1 MTASKQQKSW
11 LEALTVYFQP
21 RVLAM
26 LFLGFSAGLPLLL
39 VFGTLSGW
47 LAREG
52 IDKSTIGHISWVA
65 LLYGLK
71 FTWSPLVDHMKLP
84 LLTAVFGQRR
94 SWMLLAQIGIVSGL
108 LLMAGSNP
116 HAQLNL
122 LVYAALL
129 VAFSSATQDIA
140 IDAWRIEA
148 MPVETQGA
156 MAATYQTGYRLGML
170 LAGGGAFTMA
180 YYYSWPLA
188 YSVLAMAMA
197 LGIITTLIISEP
209 EHTISRNTWQQ
220 EEKVIHYLERSAHLP
235 KKLRNFYAWFTGAV
249 ICPFTDFFIRNG
261 KYALII
267 LLFIGLFRI
276 SDITM
281 GIMANPLYVDI
292 GYSDLQIGLVTKTIG
307 PVITILGAIFGG
319 MLVIRYGVMPILM
332 LGAVLV
338 MTTNLLFAL
347 LAILPANT
355 LYLSVVIGADNLSG
369 GLAGSAFI
377 AYLSSL
383 TNRAYTATQYALF
396 SSLMLLPAK
405 FIGGFSG
412 DIVEA
417 FGFVQFFIYT
427 ALIGLPAIILIAY
440 LIRNPLKTAINND
453 ANGNNII
460 T

>member
-1 MTASKQQKSW
+1 MKTALQHKSW
-11 LEALTVYFQP
+11 LEALSAYRQP

-71 FTWSPLVDHMKLP
+71 FVWSPLVDHLKLP
-84 LLTAVFGQRR
+84 LLNPLLGQRR
-94 SWMLLAQIGIVSGL
+94 SWMLLAQIGIISGL

-116 HAQLNL
+116 HAQLAI
-122 LVYAALL
+122 LVYSALL

-170 LAGGGAFTMA
+170 LAGGGAFTIA
-180 YYYSWPLA
+180 HYYSWSLA
-188 YSVLAMAMA
+188 YTVLAMCMSI
-197 LGIITTLIISEP
+197 GIITTFLISEP
-209 EHTISRNTWQQ
+209 EHIISRNTWRQ
-220 EEKVIHYLERSAHLP
+220 EEKVIQFLERSAHLP
-235 KKLRNFYAWFTGAV
+235 KNLRDIYAWFTGAV
-249 ICPFTDFFIRNG
+249 ICPFTDFFVRNG

-307 PVITILGAIFGG
+307 PIITILGAIFGG
-319 MLVIRYGVMPILM
+319 MLVIRYSVMPILL
-332 LGAVLV
+332 LGAILV
-338 MTTNLLFAL
+338 MITNLLFAL
-347 LAILPANT
+347 LAILPADT
-355 LYLSVVIGADNLSG
+355 LYLAVVIGADNLSG

-412 DIVEA
+412 DIVDA
-417 FGFVQFFIYT
+417 FGFVPFFIYT
-427 ALIGLPAIILIAY
+427 ALIGIPAIIV
-440 LIRNPLKTAINND
+440 IRALMRIPIISD
-453 ANGNNII
+453 AEK
-460 T
+460 

>member
-1 MTASKQQKSW
+1 MSETRVQKSW
-11 LEALTVYFQP
+11 LSAAKVYLQP

-52 IDKSTIGHISWVA
+52 IDKSTIGHVSWVA

-71 FTWSPLVDHMKLP
+71 FVWSPLVDHLKLP
-84 LLTAVFGQRR
+84 VLTPSFGQRR
-94 SWMLLAQIGIVSGL
+94 SWMLLAQTGIVTGL

-116 HAQLNL
+116 QTQLTL

-148 MPVETQGA
+148 MPVESQGA

-170 LAGGGAFTMA
+170 LAGGGAFTLA

-188 YSVLAMAMA
+188 YSVLAMAMFI
-197 LGIITTLIISEP
+197 GIITTLFISEP
-209 EHTISRNTWQQ
+209 EHNISRTTWQQ
-220 EEKVIHYLERSAHLP
+220 EKKVISFLERSAHLP
-235 KKLRNFYAWFTGAV
+235 KKLRDVYAWFIGAV

-261 KYALII
+261 KFALII

-307 PVITILGAIFGG
+307 PVITILGAIIGG
-319 MLVIRYGVMPILM
+319 ILVIRYGMMPILL
-332 LGAVLV
+332 LGAFLV

-355 LYLSVVIGADNLSG
+355 YYLAMVIGADNLSG

-412 DIVEA
+412 NIVDA
-417 FGFVQFFIYT
+417 LGFVSFFIYT
-427 ALIGLPAIILIAY
+427 ALLGLPAIILIIY
-440 LIRNPLKTAINND
+440 LIKHPVSEQ
-453 ANGNNII
+453 
-460 T
+460 

>member
-1 MTASKQQKSW
+1 MKTVLKHSSW
-11 LEALTVYFQP
+11 LEALTVYRQP

-71 FTWSPLVDHMKLP
+71 FIWSPLVDHLKLP
-84 LLTAVFGQRR
+84 LLYSVFGQRR
-94 SWMLLAQIGIVSGL
+94 SWMLLAQTGIISGL
-108 LLMAGSNP
+108 LLMADCDP
-116 HAQLNL
+116 HTQLTL
-122 LVYAALL
+122 LVYSALL

-170 LAGGGAFTMA
+170 LAGGGAFTLA
-180 YYYSWPLA
+180 HYYSWSLA
-188 YSVLAMAMA
+188 YTVLAMGMSI
-197 LGIITTLIISEP
+197 GIISTLFISEP
-209 EHTISRNTWQQ
+209 EHVISRNTWKQ
-220 EEKVIHYLERSAHLP
+220 EEKVISFLENSTHLP
-235 KKLRNFYAWFTGAV
+235 NSLRDSYAWFIGAV
-249 ICPFTDFFIRNG
+249 VCPFTDFFIRNG

-319 MLVIRYGVMPILM
+319 MLVVRYGMMPILL
-332 LGAVLV
+332 LGAFLV
-338 MTTNLLFAL
+338 VVTNLLFAV

-412 DIVEA
+412 DIVDA
-417 FGFVQFFIYT
+417 SGFVPFFIYT
-427 ALIGLPAIILIAY
+427 AVLGLPAIALIVY
-440 LIRNPLKTAINND
+440 LIRHPIASTTNTN
-453 ANGNNII
+453 ANVG
-460 T
+460 

>member
-1 MTASKQQKSW
+1 MTAKVKHKSW
-11 LEALTVYFQP
+11 LEALSVYRQP

-47 LAREG
+47 LARED

-71 FTWSPLVDHMKLP
+71 FTWSPLVDHLKLP
-84 LLTAVFGQRR
+84 ILNRAFGQRR
-94 SWMLLAQIGIVSGL
+94 SWMLLAQIGVICGL

-116 HAQLNL
+116 DTQLAI
-122 LVYAALL
+122 LVYSALL

-148 MPVETQGA
+148 MPIESQGA

-180 YYYSWPLA
+180 HYYSWPLA
-188 YSVLAMAMA
+188 YTVLAMFMSI
-197 LGIITTLIISEP
+197 GIIATLLIPEP
-209 EHTISRNTWQQ
+209 SHMISRATWQQ
-220 EEKVIHYLERSAHLP
+220 EEKVVHFLENSAHLP
-235 KKLRNFYAWFTGAV
+235 GRLRNAYAWFIGAV
-249 ICPFTDFFIRNG
+249 ICPFTEFFIRNG

-307 PVITILGAIFGG
+307 PIITILGAIFGG
-319 MLVIRYGVMPILM
+319 MLVIRYGVMPIL
-332 LGAVLV
+332 LVGAILV
-338 MTTNLLFAL
+338 IATNLLFAM
-347 LAILPANT
+347 LALLPANT

-377 AYLSSL
+377 AYLSGL

-412 DIVEA
+412 DIVDA
-417 FGFVQFFIYT
+417 FGFVPFFIY
-427 ALIGLPAIILIAY
+427 AAMMGIPAIILILY
-440 LIRNPLKTAINND
+440 LMRHP
-453 ANGNNII
+453 II
-460 T
+460 STTEE

>member
-1 MTASKQQKSW
+1 MTSMQKRKSW
-11 LEALTVYFQP
+11 FDALTVYLQP

-71 FTWSPLVDHMKLP
+71 FTWSPLVDHLKLP
-84 LLTAVFGQRR
+84 LLNHVFGQRR
-94 SWMLLAQIGIVSGL
+94 SWMLLAQVGIISGL
-108 LLMAGSNP
+108 LLMAATDP
-116 HAQLNL
+116 HAQLTI
-122 LVYAALL
+122 LVYSALL

-170 LAGGGAFTMA
+170 LAGGGAFTIA
-180 YYYSWPLA
+180 HYYSWPVA
-188 YSVLAMAMA
+188 YSILAMCML
-197 LGIITTLIISEP
+197 LGIITTLVIDEP
-209 EHTISRNTWQQ
+209 EHVISRNTWQQ
-220 EEKVIHYLERSAHLP
+220 EEKVIAFLERSAHLP
-235 KKLRNFYAWFTGAV
+235 NSLQDIYAWFIGAV

-281 GIMANPLYVDI
+281 GIMANPLYVDV

-307 PVITILGAIFGG
+307 PIITILGAIVGG
-319 MLVIRYGVMPILM
+319 IMVIRYGMMPILL
-332 LGAVLV
+332 LGAFLV

-347 LAILPANT
+347 LAILPADT
-355 LYLSVVIGADNLSG
+355 FYLSMVIGADNLSG

-412 DIVEA
+412 DIVDA
-417 FGFVQFFIYT
+417 FGFVHFFIYT
-427 ALIGLPAIILIAY
+427 ALLGIPAIILIIY
-440 LIRNPLKTAINND
+440 LIRNP
-453 ANGNNII
+453 ANLSEEKQ
-460 T
+460 

>member
-1 MTASKQQKSW
+1 MTDSTQHTSW
-11 LEALTVYFQP
+11 LGALSSYRQP

-71 FTWSPLVDHMKLP
+71 FIWSPLVDHVKLP
-84 LLTAVFGQRR
+84 LLHPVFGQRR
-94 SWMLLAQIGIVSGL
+94 SWMLLAQIGIIVGL

-116 HAQLNL
+116 QAQLAI
-122 LVYAALL
+122 LVYSALL

-170 LAGGGAFTMA
+170 LAGGGAFTLA
-180 YYYSWPLA
+180 HYYSWSLA
-188 YSVLAMAMA
+188 YTVLAMFMSI
-197 LGIITTLIISEP
+197 GIITTLFISEP
-209 EHTISRNTWQQ
+209 ENNRSSTAWKD
-220 EEKVIHYLERSAHLP
+220 EEKVIQFLERSAHLP
-235 KKLRNFYAWFTGAV
+235 KSFRETYAWFVGAV

-292 GYSDLQIGLVTKTIG
+292 GYTDLQIGLVTKTIG
-307 PVITILGAIFGG
+307 PIITIIGAIFGG
-319 MLVIRYGVMPILM
+319 MLVIRYGVMSILL
-332 LGAVLV
+332 LGAFLV
-338 MTTNLLFAL
+338 MATNLLFAVL
-347 LAILPANT
+347 ALLPADTFYLAI
-355 LYLSVVIGADNLSG
+355 VIGADNLSG

-377 AYLSSL
+377 AYLSGL

-412 DIVEA
+412 EIVDA

-427 ALIGLPAIILIAY
+427 ALIGIPAIILITY
-440 LIRNPLKTAINND
+440 LIRHPVMPKTDNVK
-453 ANGNNII
+453 
-460 T
+460 